1 MKPIALVCDDEPQ
14 MLSIVSFAL
23 ETQGFECVT
32 APSTARPQDLLDAR
46 SFDLLILDVMTPTG
60 SGVDL
65 VKRIRA
71 AGDAVPVILL
81 TALGDEEDRK
91 GTARAFESAKGI
103 IRSEIGKALGIRLT
117 PSIEFILD
125 ALPES
130 AAAIEGALAAAKAR
144 DEEIAKLAEGASY
157 AGEADPYRKDEEFD
171 EDEDDDSDEDDLDD
185 DDSDEDSETDDDED
199 AR

>member
-1 MKPIALVCDDEPQ
+1 MADEARQRKVQDRIQQTVARLLGRRIKDPRLGFVTITDVRVTGDLQ
-14 MLSIVSFAL
+14 HASIFYTV
-23 ETQGFECVT
+23 
-32 APSTARPQDLLDAR
+32 
-46 SFDLLILDVMTPTG
+46 
-60 SGVDL
+60 
-65 VKRIRA
+65 
-71 AGDAVPVILL
+71 
-81 TALGDEEDRK
+81 LGDEEDRK